1 MISALLTAIF
11 LSFFASV
18 VILNYKIGRVLN
30 LSFASIFT
38 LGAYLYFSFSPLS
51 ALLLALISG
60 GIMGAIV
67 SAATRKL
74 SVAEATIVSL
84 GFAIAIE
91 EFLRL
96 FYRTSYYQV
105 METSYV
111 ELLGEAV
118 SIHEVLN
125 GAMLAML
132 FLTFAAILLS
142 RRGFELKFVEDDWEL
157 AEMYGIDTSK
167 IRYLTISISSSFIC
181 LSGAVLAPTQ
191 SLSPSMGWNSMV
203 TAVIIAAIAASAGNV
218 GLRKYVLTLPIALA
232 YTAILRWLP

>member
-11 LSFFASV
+11 LSFFASA
-18 VILNYKIGRVLN
+18 VILNYKIGRLLN

-38 LGAYLYFSFSPLS
+38 LGAYLYFSFNPTS
-51 ALLLALISG
+51 ALLLALIFG

-91 EFLRL
+91 ESLRL

-118 SIHEVLN
+118 SIHEMLN
-125 GAMLAML
+125 GVMLAVL

-157 AEMYGIDTSK
+157 AEMYGVDTSR
-167 IRYLTISISSSFIC
+167 IRFLTISISSSFVC
-181 LSGAVLAPTQ
+181 LSGAVLAPIQ
-191 SLSPSMGWNSMV
+191 SLFPSMGWSSMV
-203 TAVIIAAIAASAGNV
+203 TAVIIAAIAASAGNA
-218 GLRKYVLTLPIALA
+218 GLRKYALTLPIALA